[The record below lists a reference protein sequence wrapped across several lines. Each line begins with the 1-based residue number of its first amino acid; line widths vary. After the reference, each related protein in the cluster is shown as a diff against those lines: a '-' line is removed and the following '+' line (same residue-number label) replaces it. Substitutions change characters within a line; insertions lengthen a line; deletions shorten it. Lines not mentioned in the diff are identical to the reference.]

1 MSGAV
6 LGTAFGAMQIIYAA
20 YRDVKSNREN
30 CATLVHRAEIVVG
43 ELKSLVVRQMQ
54 DEEVIAEKIENLLS
68 AFETTAQVIRQIG
81 HKNWLRALL
90 DADRDAIQVEH
101 CHQCLTDLMFL
112 FNIEQNFDQ
121 WNLQRENELARKR
134 DHHNLLRVT
143 HSVQSELATQ
153 GEIIGE
159 VLEMVR
165 VSQSTNLGNAELN
178 VIPKTLSQS
187 PTFNAPARG
196 ASQDSRVNCTYHS
209 VVLLLTAVA
218 NAPRDNSEP
227 LRLLHWQSHS
237 PVHRKHNPAQGPI
250 RARHAV
256 QNISSI

>member
-165 VSQSTNLGNAELN
+165 
-178 VIPKTLSQS
+178 TLSQS

-237 PVHRKHNPAQGPI
+237 PVHRKPNPAQGPI